1 MLTSSSVSMIKK
13 AIQSKEQVFLSAD
26 NLPITF
32 QTRLLKI
39 TQDFLVVYN
48 AITPEYIS
56 KAITSRN
63 FSLQIANLRFQ
74 AKKISSN
81 GEHILF
87 PTDKSTATTDAR
99 QEKRLSFSES
109 ENVHCKIIN
118 PYDKETILK
127 KPVIDLS
134 ASGVSI
140 RNIVESKLFSSGT
153 HLQDIKIFVN
163 NELRTQQ
170 RGEVVYS
177 RKLLNIKK
185 EFSIQVGIKF
195 L

>member
-1 MLTSSSVSMIKK
+1 MQQKILFRKVGFTLLEKTNIYDKWSLFIMLTSSSVSMIKK

-87 PTDKSTATTDAR
+87 QIGRAH
-99 QEKRLSFSES
+99 
-109 ENVHCKIIN
+109 V
-118 PYDKETILK
+118 
-127 KPVIDLS
+127 
-134 ASGVSI
+134 
-140 RNIVESKLFSSGT
+140 
-153 HLQDIKIFVN
+153 
-163 NELRTQQ
+163 
-170 RGEVVYS
+170 
-177 RKLLNIKK
+177 
-185 EFSIQVGIKF
+185 
-195 L
+195 